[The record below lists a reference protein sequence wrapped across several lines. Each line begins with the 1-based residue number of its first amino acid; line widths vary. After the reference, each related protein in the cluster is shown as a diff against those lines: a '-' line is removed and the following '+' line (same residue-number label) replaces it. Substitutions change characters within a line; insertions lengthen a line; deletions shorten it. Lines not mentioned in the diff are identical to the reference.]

1 MSLKSKIALSLQLAR
16 NMGLRYTG
24 YRIKHEL
31 EKRMGLLRKR
41 HPISP
46 PKRHFISLDEWRR
59 NTPPFFFERQ
69 HTIAH
74 SKHTHEELRLAA
86 ENILNGKIRFFNYE
100 WIDLG
105 LAYDW
110 VTHPQT
116 GFVFDSQK
124 HWSDINDFGADQGD
138 IKYVWEK
145 SRFTFVLDLIRY
157 DHNFDKDSS
166 EFVFSQIEDW
176 IDKNPINQGPN
187 WKCSQETS
195 LRIANWCFALNF
207 YKDSPNLTEA
217 RWADIQHVI
226 YFSLHHVYNHID
238 FSRIAVR
245 NNHAITETMML
256 ALSNMLFP
264 FIPETEKWSK
274 KGRSWFE
281 EEIEYQVY
289 EDGTFLQFSMNY
301 HRVVIQLLSYAISLS
316 EMHGKPFGN
325 VVYERAYKSVDFL
338 YQCQNENDGY
348 LPNYGANDGA
358 LFFPWAT
365 QSYRDYRPQLNCL
378 HYILTGKR
386 LYSIDFDEEL
396 NWFAGKIIS
405 KSNPKIPIAKKNGL
419 VSFPI
424 GGYYLIRDT
433 RTFTFIRCG
442 NHKDRPQ
449 QADNLH
455 VDIWVDGK
463 NILRDSGSYKYNVSP
478 ETIPYFQGT
487 RGHNSVSLGDFD
499 QMFKGS
505 RFIWFYWTQASDA
518 KLFESEDDYIFEGTI
533 TAFGHL
539 GESIFHKRI
548 IKKSKSG
555 LLWEVE
561 DEVLNGPDNLPL
573 QQYWHGNFET
583 YLEITTSDINKN
595 EVIPLRQT
603 SKYSSH
609 YGHYEEQPNWVFV
622 SKSHFLST
630 RISSKLP

>member
-1 MSLKSKIALSLQLAR
+1 MQLAR

-31 EKRMGLLRKR
+31 EKRSGLLRKR

-46 PKRHFISLDEWRR
+46 PERHFISLDEWRR
-59 NTPPFFFERQ
+59 KTPPFFFDCR
-69 HTIAH
+69 
-74 SKHTHEELRLAA
+74 ELIGHNKNPHNELQFAA
-86 ENILNGKIRFFNYE
+86 ENIFKGKIRFFNHE
-100 WIDLG
+100 WLDLG
-105 LAYDW
+105 LDYDW

-116 GFVFDSQK
+116 GFVFHSKK
-124 HWSDINDFGADQGD
+124 HWSDINDFGVEQGD

-145 SRFTFVLDLIRY
+145 SRFTFILDLIRY
-157 DHNFDKDSS
+157 DYHFDKDSS
-166 EFVFSQIEDW
+166 EFVFGQIEDW

-207 YKDSPNLTEA
+207 YKNAPCLTEE
-217 RWADIQHVI
+217 RWSKIQQVI
-226 YFSLHHVYNHID
+226 YWSLHHIYNHID

-264 FIPETEKWSK
+264 FIPETEKWASA
-274 KGRSWFE
+274 GRLWFE
-281 EEIEYQVY
+281 EEIAYQVY

-301 HRVVIQLLSYAISLS
+301 HRVVVQLLSFAISLS
-316 EMHGKPFGN
+316 EIHLKPFAS
-325 VVYERAYKSVDFL
+325 VVYDRAYKSVNFL
-338 YQCQNENDGY
+338 YQCQNEKDGY

-358 LFFPWAT
+358 LFFPWAS
-365 QSYRDYRPQLNCL
+365 QVYRDYRPQLNCL

-386 LYSIDFDEEL
+386 LSHDSDSNEEL
-396 NWFAGKIIS
+396 SWFAS
-405 KSNPKIPIAKKNGL
+405 KLPQKERNFKPIEKETGL
-419 VSFPI
+419 ASFPI

-463 NILRDSGSYKYNVSP
+463 NLLRDSGSYKYNVSP
-478 ETIPYFQGT
+478 EIIPYFQGT
-487 RGHNSVSLGDFD
+487 RGHNTVSLGNFD

-505 RFIWFYWTQASDA
+505 RFIWFYWTQAPEV
-518 KLFESEDDYIFEGTI
+518 KLIETDKEYIFEGCI
-533 TAFGHL
+533 SAFGHL
-539 GESIFHKRI
+539 RENIIHKRV
-548 IKKSKSG
+548 IKKSKID
-555 LLWEVE
+555 LHWEVQ
-561 DEVLNGPDNLPL
+561 DEILNGPDILSL
-573 QQYWHGNFET
+573 HQYWHGNFEEF
-583 YLEITTSDINKN
+583 LDITATDINKK
-595 EVIPLRQT
+595 EVLPLRQT

-609 YGHYEEQPNWVFV
+609 YGYYEGQPNWVFI

-630 RISSKLP
+630 HISSKLPQ